1 MKNLILIT
9 GGKYCEFDNIDELR
23 KFMVPEIENISK
35 EELNNCFYEKV
46 FGFSILNDVQ
56 IVNSTKGVYGDNYEI
71 ENQKIDFRNAII
83 IDNIDTYILSLCK
96 YNVITLLE
104 EKENRFF
111 TKDIQ
116 VELGKDNYI
125 VVNAYA
131 NELLLAMVGDKK

>member
-9 GGKYCEFDNIDELR
+9 EGKHCEFDNIDELR
-23 KFMVPEIENISK
+23 KFIVPEIENISR
-35 EELNNCFYEKV
+35 EELNNYFYEKV
-46 FGFSILNDVQ
+46 FGFSILNNVQ

-71 ENQKIDFRNAII
+71 ENKKIDFRNAII

-104 EKENRFF
+104 EKENRFL

-131 NELLLAMVGDKK
+131 NELLLAMVG

>member
-9 GGKYCEFDNIDELR
+9 DGKHCEFDNIDELR
-23 KFMVPEIENISK
+23 KFIVPEIENISK
-35 EELNNCFYEKV
+35 EELNNYFYEKV
-46 FGFSILNDVQ
+46 FGFSILNNVQ

-104 EKENRFF
+104 EKENRLF

-131 NELLLAMVGDKK
+131 NELLLAMVGDEK

>member
-9 GGKYCEFDNIDELR
+9 DGKHCEFDNIDELR
-23 KFMVPEIENISK
+23 KFIVPEIENISK
-35 EELNNCFYEKV
+35 EELNNYFYEKV
-46 FGFSILNDVQ
+46 FGFSILNNVQ

-131 NELLLAMVGDKK
+131 NELLLAMVGDEK

>member
-9 GGKYCEFDNIDELR
+9 GGKHCEFDNIDELR

>member
-9 GGKYCEFDNIDELR
+9 DGKRCEFDNIDELR
-23 KFMVPEIENISK
+23 KFIVPEIENISR
-35 EELNNCFYEKV
+35 EELNNYFYEKV
-46 FGFSILNDVQ
+46 FGFSILNNVQ

-71 ENQKIDFRNAII
+71 ENKKIDFRNAII

-131 NELLLAMVGDKK
+131 NELLLAMVG